1 MSSFRFKK
9 FSVIQENCA
18 MKVNTDGVLLAAWMS
33 LPSESSPNLLD
44 VGTGSGV
51 MALIAAQRLADKP
64 DGYRSAKID
73 AVEIDPLSCRDAES
87 NFSAAAE
94 TFLPPN
100 FELSLY
106 NIPFQSFEREYSYDL
121 IFSNPPYFTNSLK
134 TGNKARRLA
143 RHTDT
148 LPHGELIINACRM
161 LKPGGRFAL
170 VLPVEGAGEFMRK
183 IEFFRKLGGEHLEL
197 VRSCDVKTTETKA
210 PKRRMLEFELCVEIQ
225 KAVETQTIVIQE
237 NGEFTAEY
245 RGLTAEFYL

>member
-1 MSSFRFKK
+1 MSSFRFRK
-9 FSVIQENCA
+9 FSVAQDNCA

-33 LPSESSPNLLD
+33 LPLESSPNLLD

-64 DGYRSAKID
+64 DGYRGVKID

-87 NFSAAAE
+87 NFSAAAG

-100 FELSLY
+100 FKLSLY
-106 NIPFQSFEREYSYDL
+106 NIPFQSFERGYSYDL

-134 TGNKARRLA
+134 TVNKARRLA

-148 LPHGELIINACRM
+148 LPQGELIINVCRM

-170 VLPVEGAGEFMRK
+170 VLPVEEAGEFMRK
-183 IEFFRKLGGEHLEL
+183 IEFFKKLGGEHLEL
-197 VRSCDVKTTETKA
+197 VRSCNVKTTEAKT
-210 PKRRMLEFELCVEIQ
+210 PKRCMLEFELCVGIQ
-225 KAVETQTIVIQE
+225 KTVEMETIVIQE
-237 NGEFTAEY
+237 NGEFTAQY
-245 RGLTAEFYL
+245 RSLTAEFYL